1 MAVFGGGLLSFEVIG
16 LDRVLAGLASV
27 QDAVKDLRPFWK
39 DIFAPKYFA
48 TVQDVFALQGQGR
61 GAGGRFAGGRWAPL
75 SPAYAAWKRRHFPGR
90 TILVRTGRLRE
101 SVKWNGTGLGAGGIF
116 EAEPGFA
123 IAGTSVPYGR
133 AHMDGRSNMPARPF
147 LPAPDPTVFAP
158 LLREWILRVH
168 RTGKP

>member
-101 SVKWNGTGLGAGGIF
+101 SVNWNGTGLGAGGIF

-123 IAGTSVPYGR
+123 IAGTAGIWLTIPLRCAAAITEGSPIVRLTRTVAAFAESVSAR
-133 AHMDGRSNMPARPF
+133 RRVTWPA
-147 LPAPDPTVFAP
+147 
-158 LLREWILRVH
+158 
-168 RTGKP
+168 